1 VTEIEES
8 ILVTDA
14 SSGDQEAFLALAD
27 ACKETVARIA
37 YYVVGNRDEA
47 EDVTSEAFLK
57 AWMSLGTK
65 KNDVPFRIWVS
76 RIAKNAAIDRLR
88 RRRPIPIDP
97 DTNHHDEPEEILD
110 VRRELMLL
118 PVDMR
123 LPVIMMY
130 YDDMSIAD
138 IAKVMHIP
146 EGTVKSRI
154 HNAKERMRKRLGND

>member
-1 VTEIEES
+1 MTEIEES
-8 ILVTDA
+8 ILVPNA
-14 SSGDQEAFLALAD
+14 LSGDQEAFLALAD
-27 ACKETVARIA
+27 ACKDTVARIA

-47 EDVTSEAFLK
+47 EDITSEAFLK
-57 AWMSLGTK
+57 AWISLGTK
-65 KNDVPFRIWVS
+65 KNDIPFKVWVS

-88 RRRPIPIDP
+88 KRRPIPIDLQP
-97 DTNHHDEPEEILD
+97 NHRDEPEEILD
-110 VRRELMLL
+110 VRRELMSL

-123 LPVIMMY
+123 LPLTMMY